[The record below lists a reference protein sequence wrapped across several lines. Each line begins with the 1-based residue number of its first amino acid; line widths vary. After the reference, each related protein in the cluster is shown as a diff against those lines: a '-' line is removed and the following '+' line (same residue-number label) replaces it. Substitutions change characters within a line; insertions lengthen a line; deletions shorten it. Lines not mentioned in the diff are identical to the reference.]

1 MSAFQVQDGD
11 IVELTAAGVEEIQ
24 KHKNNYT
31 DVTKPI
37 GKKERTWGTWDM
49 ANLWIGMIVS
59 IAVYQ
64 VASGLIVS
72 GMSWAQALFTI
83 VLGHTL
89 VMIFAVILGHFGT
102 KYGVSYPMLCKLVF
116 GSKGTIVPSLVRGIL
131 GCFWFGVQAWI
142 GGQALNTILST
153 FIPVWGN
160 LGFKG
165 LFISFLIFWAM
176 NVYIAGS
183 GSKAV
188 QKLAK
193 FAAPVLIV
201 LSFIVIVWAIA
212 CADWSVANLL
222 SEPSIQG
229 AEGADFWKLFFPAL
243 SSMIAFDGGIA
254 LSMADFTRNNKTQKS
269 QIIGQVA
276 GPYFC
281 KASFTLL

>member
-142 GGQALNTILST
+142 GVQALNTILST
-153 FIPVWGN
+153 FIPLWGN

-212 CADWSVANLL
+212 CAD
-222 SEPSIQG
+222 
-229 AEGADFWKLFFPAL
+229 
-243 SSMIAFDGGIA
+243 
-254 LSMADFTRNNKTQKS
+254 
-269 QIIGQVA
+269 
-276 GPYFC
+276 
-281 KASFTLL
+281 